1 MVLSVRIIFLV
12 NLKFGFRGTEG
23 RFDFSILNH
32 GKTIKQNKIKAEN
45 ITGRKISA
53 VNVVNVAE
61 FLWFMLNEYWFKW
74 QNNYVEVDYF

>member
-23 RFDFSILNH
+23 QFDFSILNY
-32 GKTIKQNKIKAEN
+32 GKTIKQNQIKAEN

-53 VNVVNVAE
+53 LNVVNVAE
-61 FLWFMLNEYWFKW
+61 VL
-74 QNNYVEVDYF
+74 